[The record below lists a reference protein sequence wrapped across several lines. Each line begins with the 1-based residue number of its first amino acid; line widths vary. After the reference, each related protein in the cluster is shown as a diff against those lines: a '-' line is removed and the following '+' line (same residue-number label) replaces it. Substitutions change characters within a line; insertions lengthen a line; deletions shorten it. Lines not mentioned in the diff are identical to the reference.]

1 VKPSPA
7 ILWWIF
13 WALAGLQFADLIT
26 TYRILALGGR
36 EGNIFMRGII
46 TTPLAPLLK
55 TFVLTFTALLVI
67 RSTRFGRPASHR
79 LLLMMGVVAL
89 VYVAVIVN
97 NASIILRR

>member
-1 VKPSPA
+1 MKPSPA

>member
-7 ILWWIF
+7 TLWWIF